1 MSATR
6 IGIAVL
12 VVLLA
17 IVGLSSV
24 FTVNEREQVLVLQF
38 GEVKRLVSRAGIHF
52 KLPLIQNTVYYER
65 RVLDYDAS
73 SQEVPTRDQ
82 KQIVVNAFA
91 RYRIVDPLMF
101 FQTVNNEQGWE
112 QQLGNIINSSLR
124 AAFGRV
130 DLATVLTPERAVLMR
145 RIADNVKAEA
155 TRYGVNVLDVRFKR
169 VDLPEENSQAIF
181 RRMQTQREQEARRI
195 RAEGD
200 KDARTIR
207 ADADKQARV
216 IKAEANKRAEILR
229 GEGDGQAQK
238 IYNQAYGQD
247 PQFFDFWASMNAY
260 RDSLGSEAT
269 RYVGPAEG
277 DFFRF
282 FGDIEGRASGAPEG
296 GEAETAGA
304 RDRAVGQGAAAT
316 R

>member
-1 MSATR
+1 MTGTR
-6 IGIAVL
+6 LGIGIL
-12 VVLLA
+12 VVFVVV
-17 IVGLSSV
+17 IGLSSV

-38 GEVKRLVSRAGIHF
+38 GEVKRLVNTSGLHF
-52 KLPLIQNTVYYER
+52 KLPLIQNTVYYDR
-65 RVLDYDAS
+65 RVLDYDAR

-82 KQIVVNAFA
+82 RQIVVNAFA
-91 RYRIVDPLMF
+91 RYRIVDPLKF
-101 FQTVNNEQGWE
+101 YQTVNNEE
-112 QQLGNIINSSLR
+112 RMDAQLTNIINSHLL
-124 AAFGRV
+124 AEFGKV
-130 DLATVLTPERAVLMR
+130 DLATILTPERANLMR
-145 RIADNVKAEA
+145 RIADGVKQQGGA
-155 TRYGVNVLDVRFKR
+155 YGIEVLDVRFKR
-169 VDLPEENSQAIF
+169 VDLPEENTQAIL

-200 KDARTIR
+200 KDSRTIK

-247 PQFFDFWASMNAY
+247 PAFFDFWATMNAY
-260 RDSLGSEAT
+260 RDSLDKDNT
-269 RYVGPAEG
+269 RFVGPADG

-282 FGDIEGRASGAPEG
+282 FGDINGRDKGPHGQGGAPDAGKG
-296 GEAETAGA
+296 GTGP
-304 RDRAVGQGAAAT
+304 GTAAAP